1 MDRSQHQRLD
11 SIRRGQSE
19 LDNHLI
25 DEFLGGYISRR
36 EFVRKGTVLG
46 LGLPTLGA
54 ILAACG
60 STTSS
65 TGGGALKKGGKMTVA
80 IITPS
85 GAIDPLKVSDEGGL
99 AVLGQAGEYLAFSDK
114 DLKLVPV
121 LAESWQANS
130 DGSVWTFKIR
140 QGVKFN
146 EGTPMTAKDVAFTV
160 NLHADPANGSNAR
173 SVFKGVLS
181 KGNTTAPDDTTV
193 KFQLDAPNGNFPYLV
208 SSDNYNLIILPSS
221 YTGGY
226 ESSFIGTGPWKKT
239 SFTTGQ
245 GVSYV
250 QNPNYWDKSALN
262 LDSLDLK
269 FYADDQPRI
278 LALQGGTA
286 DVISQFS
293 ASVGQA
299 LLGNPNITVL
309 ALRSSAHRQIH
320 MRTDKEPFTD
330 KNVRQA
336 MGLVLNRQQLVT
348 QLLNGQSDLGNDSP
362 FAPVFPSTD
371 TSVAQRA
378 QDVTQAKQLVTTAGK
393 SGATVRLDTWNG
405 YEIPELAQLV
415 KAGAAQ
421 AGINITLNVT
431 DAGTYY
437 GDAVFGKSPWLDSVM
452 GITDYGHRGVPNVFL
467 GAPLLSSG
475 PWNSA
480 HFKNTQYDDLVAKY
494 VAAIDSATQRN
505 LAGQIERLLLDQTPI
520 IFPYFYKHM
529 SASKTTVG
537 SIEPTAM
544 GHISLKTAGFKA

>member
-146 EGTPMTAKDVAFTV
+146 DGTPMTAKDVAFTV

-405 YEIPELAQLV
+405 YEIPQLAQLV

-452 GITDYGHRGVPNVFL
+452 GITDYGHRGVPN
-467 GAPLLSSG
+467 GRLS
-475 PWNSA
+475 
-480 HFKNTQYDDLVAKY
+480 
-494 VAAIDSATQRN
+494 
-505 LAGQIERLLLDQTPI
+505 
-520 IFPYFYKHM
+520 
-529 SASKTTVG
+529 
-537 SIEPTAM
+537 
-544 GHISLKTAGFKA
+544 

>member
-1 MDRSQHQRLD
+1 
-11 SIRRGQSE
+11 
-19 LDNHLI
+19 
-25 DEFLGGYISRR
+25 
-36 EFVRKGTVLG
+36 
-46 LGLPTLGA
+46 
-54 ILAACG
+54 
-60 STTSS
+60 
-65 TGGGALKKGGKMTVA
+65 MTVA

-146 EGTPMTAKDVAFTV
+146 DGTPMTAKDVAFTV

-405 YEIPELAQLV
+405 YEIPQLAQLV

>member
-1 MDRSQHQRLD
+1 MDSSQHRRLD
-11 SIRRGQSE
+11 SVRRGRSE

-36 EFVRKGTVLG
+36 EFVRRGTVLG

-60 STTSS
+60 ASSTSTT
-65 TGGGALKKGGKMTVA
+65 GATLKKGGKMTVA
-80 IITPS
+80 IITPAA
-85 GAIDPLKVSDEGGL
+85 AIDPLKIADEGGL

-114 DLKLVPV
+114 DLKLQPV
-121 LAESWQANS
+121 LAESWSPNT

-146 EGTPMTAKDVAFTV
+146 DGTSMTAKDVAFTV
-160 NLHADPANGSNAR
+160 NLHADSANGSNAL
-173 SVFKGVLS
+173 SVFQGVLS

-208 SSDNYNLIILPSS
+208 SSDNYNLIILPST

-250 QNPNYWDKSALN
+250 QNPTYWDKSALN

-299 LLGNPNITVL
+299 LFSNPNITVL
-309 ALRSSAHRQIH
+309 QLRSSAHRQIH
-320 MRTDKEPFTD
+320 MRTDKEPFKD
-330 KNVRQA
+330 KQVRQA
-336 MGLVLNRQQLVT
+336 MALVLDRQLLVS
-348 QLLNGQSDLGNDSP
+348 QLLNGRSDLGNDSP

-378 QDVTQAKQLVTTAGK
+378 LDASKAKAMVSAAGRTGAKVTLN
-393 SGATVRLDTWNG
+393 TWNG
-405 YEIPELAQLV
+405 YEIPQLAQLV
-415 KAGAAQ
+415 KAAAEP
-421 AGINITLNVT
+421 AGILITLNVT
-431 DAGTYY
+431 DPGTYY
-437 GDAVFGKSPWLDSVM
+437 GDAVFGRSPWLDSVM

-480 HFKNTQYDDLVAKY
+480 HFMNSQYDTLVAHY
-494 VAAIDSATQRN
+494 VAAIDSATQRKY
-505 LAGQIERLLLDQTPI
+505 AGQIEQLLLDETPI
-520 IFPYFYKHM
+520 IFPYFYYHM
-529 SASKTTVG
+529 SATKSTVG
-537 SIEPTAM
+537 SVQPTAM
-544 GHISLKTAGFKA
+544 GHISVKTAGFKA